1 MYQIGDT
8 VIYKNDGVCK
18 ITEILTRVFKGKEIE
33 YYLLNPV
40 HNPNA
45 EIFVPK
51 DNAELV
57 SKMRKILTKAEILQI
72 IEDMPIK
79 EDVWISNEVERKE
92 KYREILIVGDRTE
105 LVGMIKA
112 LYIHKQQQ
120 KQRGRKL
127 HLADEKFLRDAEKM
141 LYDEFAYV
149 LEISPNEV
157 LNFITSTLND

>member
-1 MYQIGDT
+1 
-8 VIYKNDGVCK
+8 
-18 ITEILTRVFKGKEIE
+18 
-33 YYLLNPV
+33 
-40 HNPNA
+40 
-45 EIFVPK
+45 
-51 DNAELV
+51 
-57 SKMRKILTKAEILQI
+57 
-72 IEDMPIK
+72 
-79 EDVWISNEVERKE
+79 
-92 KYREILIVGDRTE
+92 
-105 LVGMIKA
+105 MIKA